1 MSGANRLASSDSGG
15 RNTGALTCPS
25 PLAALQDVEGISILL
40 SRTRESLL
48 SEAVRKFVDRLR
60 PHYKSF
66 EMKSLFI
73 MTSEVA

>member
-1 MSGANRLASSDSGG
+1 LASSDSGG

-48 SEAVRKFVDRLR
+48 SEAVRKFGPNFAPVSWLLDLQ
-60 PHYKSF
+60 
-66 EMKSLFI
+66 M
-73 MTSEVA
+73 